1 MDEIVS
7 SIEVSQDLAA
17 WFSLPFLLW
26 WFRFLLFVVLS
37 RISRFPPSLSLFF
50 LFLKSYLMPNVL
62 IVLCSFARDPH
73 ELVLVTTPSMYQQLA
88 WSLGTFNM
96 LNFADGRLPSLREEP
111 HFVP

>member
-1 MDEIVS
+1 MVF
-7 SIEVSQDLAA
+7 LA
-17 WFSLPFLLW
+17 FPSLGGFVFFFLW
-26 WFRFLLFVVLS
+26 SCPEFLDS
-37 RISRFPPSLSLFF
+37 FPPSLSLFF

-73 ELVLVTTPSMYQQLA
+73 KTGVGYYCTPSVHQQLA

-111 HFVP
+111 YFVP